1 MNNKDKQVERHI
13 QELNKHN
20 RKKKLRDLRRKTS
33 QRNEVKKPRLKK
45 ISTATWDDWD
55 DLDEMA
61 MESFVPIQ
69 SQSERERRKQI
80 EKMVSNNESVGDEK
94 ASVGKSSGGKS
105 QGENQPSQGLV
116 VEAGSGMCRVD
127 LDEELLLCEIRGN
140 IKDTQT
146 GYVNVVAVGDRVTV
160 RQNGGGRGIVEEILP
175 RRSVLSR
182 PYSPD
187 QGVITDLKQII
198 AANVETLLI
207 VASWREPYIWPALI
221 DRYLITAQRNHID
234 PIVCVNKTDLIEDQS
249 DFDAMVEIYSSLGN
263 SVIKSSVVTGEG
275 IDKLRDIFKDSVVAL
290 AGLSGVGKSSL
301 LNAVQPSMEIKTGHV
316 SERGLFTGQ
325 GRHTTTHT
333 RLWKLDH
340 GGVVI
345 DTPGVRSFGL
355 AGIQPSELAGW
366 YPEMVP
372 HLDKCRYS
380 NCTHINEPNCGVK
393 EALESGSITGLR
405 YKNYR
410 QLFEELSS

>member
-116 VEAGSGMCRVD
+116 VDAGSGMCRVD

-207 VASWREPYIWPALI
+207 VASWREPYIWPASI
-221 DRYLITAQRNHID
+221 DRYLITSQRNHID
-234 PIVCVNKTDLIEDQS
+234 PIVCVNKTDLI
-249 DFDAMVEIYSSLGN
+249 
-263 SVIKSSVVTGEG
+263 
-275 IDKLRDIFKDSVVAL
+275 
-290 AGLSGVGKSSL
+290 
-301 LNAVQPSMEIKTGHV
+301 
-316 SERGLFTGQ
+316 
-325 GRHTTTHT
+325 
-333 RLWKLDH
+333 
-340 GGVVI
+340 
-345 DTPGVRSFGL
+345 
-355 AGIQPSELAGW
+355 
-366 YPEMVP
+366 
-372 HLDKCRYS
+372 
-380 NCTHINEPNCGVK
+380 
-393 EALESGSITGLR
+393 
-405 YKNYR
+405 
-410 QLFEELSS
+410 